1 MTRIT
6 AIDAQEILDSRGNP
20 TVAVTV
26 TLADGTVGWAG
37 VPSGASTGSREAVEL
52 RDGDPTR
59 FGGKG
64 VLTAVANVQG
74 PLAHVAT
81 GRDAA
86 DQPGLDRALIDA
98 DGTLNKGRLGAN
110 ALLGV
115 SLAAARAQAQ
125 SRRQPLYAHLAEL
138 AGTTPGPLPV
148 PQLNILNGGKHAEN
162 STDLQEFMVVPHGAP
177 TFAEGLRWAAEIYH
191 ALGRLLHERGLAT
204 TIGDEGGYA
213 PSLGANVAAIEVIL
227 EAVARAGYQAGQQ
240 VSIALDPAASEFF
253 ESDRYQ
259 LRRDG
264 HALTSA
270 EMVDFYAGWLDRFPI
285 VSLEDGLAE
294 QDWDGWRV
302 LQDRLGSRIQLVGDD
317 IFVTNPAIIREGID
331 RGVANS
337 VLIKLNQI
345 GTLTET
351 IEAVRLARSAGWTA
365 VVSHRSG
372 ETPDSFIA
380 DFVVALGTGQIKT
393 GAPARGERI
402 AKYNRLLEIERE
414 LGESAT
420 YAGLSALALRR

>member
-1 MTRIT
+1 MTRI
-6 AIDAQEILDSRGNP
+6 AAVDAQEILDSRGNP

-177 TFAEGLRWAAEIYH
+177 TFAKACVGLPRSITLWVGCCTSAAWRRPSAMRAATRRRWAPMWQ
-191 ALGRLLHERGLAT
+191 
-204 TIGDEGGYA
+204 
-213 PSLGANVAAIEVIL
+213 PS
-227 EAVARAGYQAGQQ
+227 R
-240 VSIALDPAASEFF
+240 
-253 ESDRYQ
+253 
-259 LRRDG
+259 
-264 HALTSA
+264 
-270 EMVDFYAGWLDRFPI
+270 
-285 VSLEDGLAE
+285 
-294 QDWDGWRV
+294 
-302 LQDRLGSRIQLVGDD
+302 
-317 IFVTNPAIIREGID
+317 
-331 RGVANS
+331 
-337 VLIKLNQI
+337 
-345 GTLTET
+345 
-351 IEAVRLARSAGWTA
+351 
-365 VVSHRSG
+365 
-372 ETPDSFIA
+372 
-380 DFVVALGTGQIKT
+380 
-393 GAPARGERI
+393 
-402 AKYNRLLEIERE
+402 
-414 LGESAT
+414 
-420 YAGLSALALRR
+420 